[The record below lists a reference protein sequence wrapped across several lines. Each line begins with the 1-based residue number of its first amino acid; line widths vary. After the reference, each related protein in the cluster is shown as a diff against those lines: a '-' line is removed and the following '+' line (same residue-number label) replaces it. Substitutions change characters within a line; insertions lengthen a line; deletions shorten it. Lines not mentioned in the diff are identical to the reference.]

1 MKKIISALLALTM
14 LVMVL
19 AGCTKIKAPDK
30 NGAVLDM
37 YLGTKPINLDPATV
51 YTDET
56 LVKLINLLFEG
67 LMKVNEKGKLQKA
80 LAKKY
85 EFYTDDKTDELVLKI
100 WLKTTYWRD
109 SSLVQSHDIVYA
121 WKRILDPAFSSE
133 AASMLYAIKGA
144 RQAKLGEIGI
154 DDIGLYAISKNI
166 LEVRFEKGADT
177 DEFLYN
183 LASPALVPLRENKI
197 SLYEDTWSRSSTD
210 LSTNGPFRARKFS
223 GDEGETLLLERSKY
237 YYRNNSLSSEAL
249 DKSVTPY
256 RIYVHFSDPLDLNI
270 VSTKDEEAV
279 DVVTK
284 FRNEEYFYV
293 SGLTGSV
300 AADFSKVKTTEL
312 ASTYS
317 YYFNTSN
324 KTLANATVR
333 YALSIALDRN
343 AIAEAVGGGAKAATG
358 LVPSKVFD
366 TKKGTSFRKNGG
378 DVISASSS
386 IEEARSILSDAGIDP
401 SKSDTFY
408 LYYLMDYTNDSYQS
422 AQMGYMSKEKTVATY
437 AKETWEELG
446 FSVVLKGVNATEYEQ
461 VYKSGEYDIL
471 GLDCQALSTY
481 SFAMLAPYAKA
492 FSGKVRLVDSTSK
505 DYDSSLGVARY
516 YVNETHVTG
525 YYNEEYDALIE
536 KAYAA
541 SSRKEKAEILHQAE
555 KLLLEDAPVV
565 PVLFNSDCYVSS
577 SKLSG
582 IQTNFFGSKIFT
594 KTELKNYLNYL
605 HD

>member
-1 MKKIISALLALTM
+1 M
-14 LVMVL
+14 
-19 AGCTKIKAPDK
+19 
-30 NGAVLDM
+30 
-37 YLGTKPINLDPATV
+37 
-51 YTDET
+51 
-56 LVKLINLLFEG
+56 
-67 LMKVNEKGKLQKA
+67 
-80 LAKKY
+80 
-85 EFYTDDKTDELVLKI
+85 
-100 WLKTTYWRD
+100 
-109 SSLVQSHDIVYA
+109 
-121 WKRILDPAFSSE
+121 
-133 AASMLYAIKGA
+133 
-144 RQAKLGEIGI
+144 
-154 DDIGLYAISKNI
+154 
-166 LEVRFEKGADT
+166 
-177 DEFLYN
+177 
-183 LASPALVPLRENKI
+183 
-197 SLYEDTWSRSSTD
+197 
-210 LSTNGPFRARKFS
+210 
-223 GDEGETLLLERSKY
+223 
-237 YYRNNSLSSEAL
+237 
-249 DKSVTPY
+249 
-256 RIYVHFSDPLDLNI
+256 
-270 VSTKDEEAV
+270 
-279 DVVTK
+279 
-284 FRNEEYFYV
+284 
-293 SGLTGSV
+293 
-300 AADFSKVKTTEL
+300 
-312 ASTYS
+312 
-317 YYFNTSN
+317 
-324 KTLANATVR
+324 
-333 YALSIALDRN
+333 
-343 AIAEAVGGGAKAATG
+343 
-358 LVPSKVFD
+358 FD